1 VVVKS
6 ECMWNYN
13 GKPFKSS
20 WSLVVKIY
28 CRRLFFGYNKIKIM
42 LCVSRKEVVM
52 REKKK
57 DVIYQYYV
65 WGVCVC
71 LKVR

>member
-1 VVVKS
+1 
-6 ECMWNYN
+6 
-13 GKPFKSS
+13 
-20 WSLVVKIY
+20 
-28 CRRLFFGYNKIKIM
+28 M

-57 DVIYQYYV
+57 DVIIYQYYV

-71 LKVR
+71 V